1 MLLPID
7 LGLFLALTAG
17 MGCTLIL
24 GVWFWYDRREALLND
39 PRRIRS
45 AFVCTRCGQTYLRP
59 RLREE
64 APCPGCGWN
73 NVRLKF

>member
-1 MLLPID
+1 MLIPVE
-7 LGLFLALTAG
+7 LGVFLALTAG
-17 MGCTLIL
+17 MGCVLLL
-24 GVWFWYDRREALLND
+24 GAWFWYERREALLTD

-45 AFVCTRCGQTYLRP
+45 AFVCAACGRTYLRP

-64 APCPGCGWN
+64 APCPGCGRN